1 KLRKAETR
9 FQPNLSWLEQDVSAS
24 KALTRIQEVLAAPSP
39 YGLVKEVEGL
49 IQQIAQVNDALIA
62 EHRARVLPEI
72 DKQVG
77 KVQIELDAAQADHD
91 LRNQCLYP
99 LQQLKKQVE
108 TQTSL
113 AHIDQAG
120 SRAVDLVDQAF
131 AKLEEAVKPPPK
143 KPGGGNVNDV
153 TQPKP
158 YVKLRRVIKPSALAP
173 EGYLE
178 TQADIDAYLDRLRG
192 ALEKVVAAG
201 DRIEIR

>member
-1 KLRKAETR
+1 M
-9 FQPNLSWLEQDVSAS
+9 
-24 KALTRIQEVLAAPSP
+24 
-39 YGLVKEVEGL
+39 VKEAAGL
-49 IQQIAQVNDALIA
+49 IQQIEQVNDALIA
-62 EHRARVLPEI
+62 AHRGQVLPAV
-72 DKQVG
+72 DKQIG

-113 AHIDQAG
+113 AHIDQAAG
-120 SRAVDLVDQAF
+120 RALDLADQAF
-131 AKLEEAVKPPPK
+131 ASLEEAVKPPPK

-153 TQPKP
+153 TPPKP
-158 YVKLRRVIKPSALAP
+158 YVKPRRVIKPSALAP